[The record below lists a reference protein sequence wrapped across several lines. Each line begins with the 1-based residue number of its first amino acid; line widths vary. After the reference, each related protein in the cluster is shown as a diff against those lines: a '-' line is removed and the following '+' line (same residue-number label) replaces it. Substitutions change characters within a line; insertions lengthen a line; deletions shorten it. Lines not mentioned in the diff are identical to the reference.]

1 MIPSAFVTME
11 ALPLMPSGKVD
22 RRHLPA
28 PDQSRP
34 DLDESFVMPRTPLEE
49 EIARIWEQVL
59 KIDRVGVYD
68 NFFALGGHS
77 LIATQVISRLSETLE
92 VDLPLRVI
100 FEQPTVAG
108 VAQAVVQYQTIASEG
123 ETTRL
128 LAELALLSDEEAQRL
143 LDSDT
148 LNGREEI

>member
-1 MIPSAFVTME
+1 
-11 ALPLMPSGKVD
+11 
-22 RRHLPA
+22 
-28 PDQSRP
+28 
-34 DLDESFVMPRTPLEE
+34 
-49 EIARIWEQVL
+49 
-59 KIDRVGVYD
+59 
-68 NFFALGGHS
+68 
-77 LIATQVISRLSETLE
+77 